1 MKKKI
6 VIFLLIA
13 FAALGT
19 FGVNGNVAFADG
31 GRRVILG
38 GNPAGFYMQ
47 TRGAF
52 IAGLSDVI
60 TKDGIV
66 SPSKNAGLNAGD
78 VIYYI
83 NDIEVNNAAD
93 VERVIKL
100 SDSTVEIDY
109 MRCGNSY
116 TALVTPATDLNGEKK
131 LGIFIKDD
139 VSGIGTVT
147 FIDGNKIATL
157 GHPVLDENEKLL
169 QITAGTIYS
178 CNITGYIKGERGTPG
193 ELRGVIMKN
202 EEIAKIDNNTESGVF
217 GTLSENYDLTNKT
230 EIEIGEGKMGDAFI
244 YTTIN
249 GREPKKYSVSIVK
262 ADNVLTDTKNYVIK
276 ITDKE
281 LLDTTGGIVQG
292 MSGSPIV
299 QDGKL
304 IGAVTHVFIND
315 PTRGFGISINNML
328 NK

>member
-13 FAALGT
+13 FAALGA
-19 FGVNGNVAFADG
+19 FGVNVNVALADG
-31 GRRVILG
+31 SRRVILG

-66 SPSKNAGLNAGD
+66 SPSKNAGLIAGD

-83 NDIEVNNAAD
+83 NEIEVNNAAD
-93 VERVIKL
+93 VERVVKQ
-100 SDSTVEIDY
+100 SDAAVEIDY

-116 TALVTPATDLNGEKK
+116 TAFMSPAIDLNGEKK

-169 QITAGTIYS
+169 QITTGTIYN
-178 CNITGYIKGERGTPG
+178 CNITGNIKGERGTPG

-202 EEIAKIDNNTESGVF
+202 EEIAKIDINTASGVF
-217 GTLSENYDLTNKT
+217 GTLSGNYDLTNKT

-244 YTTIN
+244 YTTIS
-249 GREPKKYSVSIVK
+249 GREPKQYSVSIVK
-262 ADNVLTDTKNYVIK
+262 ADNVLADTKNYVIK

-281 LLDTTGGIVQG
+281 LLDATGGIVQG